1 MRHRMLITLLLA
13 QVLLYALTAIPAV
26 GESAVSPPKAG
37 DRWRMNAMRFTT
49 TFRDPEHPQAR
60 MAERSHFSPRGTL
73 HGHHTPEL
81 FGDLYFGA
89 KPE

>member
-1 MRHRMLITLLLA
+1 
-13 QVLLYALTAIPAV
+13 
-26 GESAVSPPKAG
+26 
-37 DRWRMNAMRFTT
+37 MNAMRFTT
-49 TFRDPEHPQAR
+49 TFRDPEHPQAKI
-60 MAERSHFSPRGTL
+60 AERSHFSPLGRL